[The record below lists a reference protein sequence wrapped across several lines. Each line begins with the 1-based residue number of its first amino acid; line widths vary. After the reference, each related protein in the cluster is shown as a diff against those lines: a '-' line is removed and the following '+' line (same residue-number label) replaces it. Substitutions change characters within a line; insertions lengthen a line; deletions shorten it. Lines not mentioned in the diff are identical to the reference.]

1 MNHNTYTRVSDR
13 DGSRSRPFARRRS
26 IAPASNRAIAP
37 RAFDASPDRRVV
49 NDREHVPRRSRRAAN
64 RTPRDRDANHRIARF
79 QSTMSWT
86 PSERAIVRATNRAA
100 STASIAGASFV
111 LLAGAVAPRTVR
123 GKTYAYV
130 KRLALSDL
138 MFSTACALG
147 DRGARGGAICALQGA
162 LIQTFGVAGA
172 VWAALV
178 SRALMESLRAGRAR
192 GDARREDGFAWT
204 ACAASALAPMLAN
217 AYGDSRLGRCHVK
230 SEGRRAAII
239 RLVFYYVPIW
249 AAFCYNAR
257 CWRAIRRGMASA
269 AALEATLGRDDATAR
284 RAHARLRTYVRRLA
298 WYPIAQ
304 VVTNVP
310 GTALRASTLAGRA
323 KPALWLACA
332 HVACKTSQGAVH
344 AIVFVLAHPARG
356 EMAVELATAFG
367 CARLSARAR
376 GVGAEDAQT
385 GLGDLADDVDF
396 ASDDDEGDDEG
407 GARAAGDGFVVLTRA
422 TMDDDDDDDDDAY
435 ASPTRTAAVEMSAFI
450 GAREKRSDDASS

>member
-1 MNHNTYTRVSDR
+1 
-13 DGSRSRPFARRRS
+13 
-26 IAPASNRAIAP
+26 
-37 RAFDASPDRRVV
+37 
-49 NDREHVPRRSRRAAN
+49 
-64 RTPRDRDANHRIARF
+64 
-79 QSTMSWT
+79 MSWT

-111 LLAGAVAPRTVR
+111 LLAGAVAPQTVR

-147 DRGARGGAICALQGA
+147 DRGARGGAICAAQGA

-230 SEGRRAAII
+230 SEGRRAATV

>member
-1 MNHNTYTRVSDR
+1 
-13 DGSRSRPFARRRS
+13 
-26 IAPASNRAIAP
+26 
-37 RAFDASPDRRVV
+37 
-49 NDREHVPRRSRRAAN
+49 
-64 RTPRDRDANHRIARF
+64 
-79 QSTMSWT
+79 MSWT
-86 PSERAIVRATNRAA
+86 PRERATVRALNRAC
-100 STASIAGASFV
+100 STLSIAGASLI
-111 LLAGAVAPRTVR
+111 LLCGALAPETTR
-123 GKTYAYV
+123 GKTHAFV

-138 MFSTACALG
+138 MFSFACALG
-147 DRGARGGAICALQGA
+147 DRGADGDAPTRTCVAQGI

-172 VWAALV
+172 LWAALV

-204 ACAASALAPMLAN
+204 ACAASALAPWLAN

-230 SEGRRAAII
+230 SEGRRAATV

-284 RAHARLRTYVRRLA
+284 RTHARLRTFVRRLA

-332 HVACKTSQGAVH
+332 HVACKTSQGALH
-344 AIVFVLAHPARG
+344 AIVFAASHPARRK
-356 EMAVELATAFG
+356 MVIELATRFG
-367 CARLSARAR
+367 AARVLPQTW
-376 GVGAEDAQT
+376 GVGVEDAQT
-385 GLGDLADDVDF
+385 GGLGDLADDVDF
-396 ASDDDEGDDEG
+396 ASDDDDDDDEG
-407 GARAAGDGFVVLTRA
+407 DARAAGDGFVVLTRA
-422 TMDDDDDDDDDAY
+422 TMDDDDDDDDGDAY
-435 ASPTRTAAVEMSAFI
+435 VSPTRTAAVEMSAFI

>member
-1 MNHNTYTRVSDR
+1 
-13 DGSRSRPFARRRS
+13 
-26 IAPASNRAIAP
+26 
-37 RAFDASPDRRVV
+37 
-49 NDREHVPRRSRRAAN
+49 
-64 RTPRDRDANHRIARF
+64 
-79 QSTMSWT
+79 MSWT
-86 PSERAIVRATNRAA
+86 PDERAIVRATNRAA
-100 STASIAGASFV
+100 SAASIAGASFV
-111 LLAGAVAPRTVR
+111 LLAGAVAPQTVR

-230 SEGRRAAII
+230 SEGRRAMTV

-344 AIVFVLAHPARG
+344 AICLLYTSPSPRD
-356 EMAVELATAFG
+356 AT
-367 CARLSARAR
+367 LSRMP
-376 GVGAEDAQT
+376 
-385 GLGDLADDVDF
+385 
-396 ASDDDEGDDEG
+396 S
-407 GARAAGDGFVVLTRA
+407 
-422 TMDDDDDDDDDAY
+422 
-435 ASPTRTAAVEMSAFI
+435 SA
-450 GAREKRSDDASS
+450 